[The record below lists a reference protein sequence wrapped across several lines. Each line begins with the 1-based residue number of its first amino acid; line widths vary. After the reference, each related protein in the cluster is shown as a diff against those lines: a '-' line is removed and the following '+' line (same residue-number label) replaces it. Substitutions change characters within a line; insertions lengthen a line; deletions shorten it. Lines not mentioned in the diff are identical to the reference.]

1 MIPLRLK
8 GLFTVTKPSIKARND
23 TEKGKTSSPSSKTM
37 RLLQA
42 NGTIV
47 KECP

>member
-1 MIPLRLK
+1 MIPLQLK
-8 GLFTVTKPSIKARND
+8 GLFTVTKPSIKAMND
-23 TEKGKTSSPSSKTM
+23 TEKGKISSPSSKTM
-37 RLLQA
+37 RSLQA